1 MKYFF
6 TLTICLITSFS
17 SSQTKTEVAQ
27 TETLKKVLKQL
38 KEKNLEGLDTYIDSK
53 VIEKTDLE
61 KLSEKLTSVIS
72 AFESINVIYLSG
84 KNIFHCQYF
93 KDGGT
98 AFEVKFYFEMYDEKS
113 KIVDI
118 VFE

>member
-1 MKYFF
+1 MKFL
-6 TLTICLITSFS
+6 LTYSLIIFSAFSF
-17 SSQTKTEVAQ
+17 SQTKTEIAQ

-38 KEKNLEGLDTYIDSK
+38 KEKNLEGLETYIEVK
-53 VIEKTDLE
+53 AIENTDLN
-61 KLSEKLTSVIS
+61 KLSDKLQAVIS

-98 AFEVKFYFEMYDEKS
+98 AFEVKFFFNMYDEKS
-113 KIVDI
+113 KIVEI
-118 VFE
+118 RFE

>member
-1 MKYFF
+1 MKQVLLLSALLF
-6 TLTICLITSFS
+6 SFLS
-17 SSQTKTEVAQ
+17 YSQTKTEVAQ

-38 KEKNLEGLDTYIDSK
+38 KEKNHQGLETYIDPK
-53 VIEKTDLE
+53 VIETNDLN
-61 KLSEKLTSVIS
+61 KLSEKLHSVIA

-93 KDGGT
+93 KDGET

-113 KIVDI
+113 KIIKI